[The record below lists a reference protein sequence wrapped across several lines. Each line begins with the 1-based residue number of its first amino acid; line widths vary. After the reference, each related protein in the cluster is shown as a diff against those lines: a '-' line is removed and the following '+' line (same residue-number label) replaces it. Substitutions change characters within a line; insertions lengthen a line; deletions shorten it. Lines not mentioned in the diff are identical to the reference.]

1 MRLCPTCGI
10 SALLLAAALAAPF
23 GAGAVTADPR
33 SDAPEGPRPAT
44 ASFVDAANYA
54 EALARWRGAADVNGW
69 IGARFHYDR
78 ARALRLSE
86 TQRQANGRLPIIEP
100 AAFFAAPSGVCVDLA
115 RFAVET
121 LRAIEPAARPRYLMI
136 EFDPQLIEGNL
147 LRRHWLVSFE
157 RADGR
162 YFFADSKRPGHV
174 AGPYADTET
183 FIADY
188 ARYRG
193 RPIVSFREVESYER
207 QRRAM
212 ATPAGRADRPPAA
225 EAGP

>member
-1 MRLCPTCGI
+1 MRPRPTFGI
-10 SALLLAAALAAPF
+10 AALLLAAALAAPF
-23 GAGAVTADPR
+23 GANAATADPR
-33 SDAPEGPRPAT
+33 SDAPEGPRPASG
-44 ASFVDAANYA
+44 AFIDAPSYA
-54 EALARWRGAADVNGW
+54 EALARWRGTNDVNGW

-86 TQRQANGRLPIIEP
+86 TQRQAKGRLPIIEP

-121 LRAIEPAARPRYLMI
+121 LRAVEPAARPRYLMI
-136 EFDPQLIEGNL
+136 EFDPQVIEGNV

-174 AGPYADTET
+174 AGPYADTQA

-207 QRRAM
+207 QRRTM
-212 ATPAGRADRPPAA
+212 ATATRRVDRAPAV